1 MRCRSTWRELVVSLS
16 VSAVL
21 LLGVRPV
28 TTEAQTTDPCEC
40 LYFSMEEEITVDP
53 MVDYTMA
60 TSTTSTEDLASVD
73 TAMMDSTI
81 VIAMV
86 DDPMPY
92 DPEMAASTLPGPVP
106 PDDWDL
112 NDQGVFDKK
121 RDYFSVYMGEIG
133 GYDSWTHHGKY
144 RKQALAW
151 YAVLTTKPTIK
162 SWLSRHA
169 LGGFEIR
176 YWYDP
181 IPGPLTYSARA
192 LIRTQDGIPFAEVFA
207 MTTAARDYRLAE
219 LAILFGR
226 PIMLSPAKLTE
237 ATPAAEK

>member
-40 LYFSMEEEITVDP
+40 LYLSMEEEITVDP

-121 RDYFSVYMGEIG
+121 
-133 GYDSWTHHGKY
+133 
-144 RKQALAW
+144 
-151 YAVLTTKPTIK
+151 
-162 SWLSRHA
+162 
-169 LGGFEIR
+169 
-176 YWYDP
+176 
-181 IPGPLTYSARA
+181 
-192 LIRTQDGIPFAEVFA
+192 
-207 MTTAARDYRLAE
+207 
-219 LAILFGR
+219 
-226 PIMLSPAKLTE
+226 
-237 ATPAAEK
+237 